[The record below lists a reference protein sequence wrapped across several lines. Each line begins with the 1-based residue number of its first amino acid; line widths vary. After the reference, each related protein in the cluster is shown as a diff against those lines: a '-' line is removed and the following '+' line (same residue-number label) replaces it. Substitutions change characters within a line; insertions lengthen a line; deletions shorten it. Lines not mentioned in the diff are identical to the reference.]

1 MLYGFIIPDMTDA
14 TTNAI
19 VGLARD
25 AEAAGWDAI
34 FFWDGDWG
42 YSPWITLAAMAVQ
55 TERVRLGAILHPLA
69 WRQPWLF
76 ARETASL
83 DQLSNGRLIV
93 SIGLGAVDEQD
104 FARGRTRFGTPV
116 DRNIRAQLLDEGLE
130 IVDRLWSGQA
140 VSFHGEHYQLEDFRM
155 RPTPVQSPRVPI
167 WAVGVWGR
175 RKSMARVL
183 RCDGMLTHE
192 SAAIAEIQAIKA
204 FVDEQRTQTSPF
216 DIVMEADT
224 RGDTPEQARAKVRDW
239 AGAGVTWWVETM
251 WSPESSVA
259 DARTRIEQGPP
270 RFDAA

>member
-1 MLYGFIIPDMTDA
+1 MHYGFIIPDMTDA
-14 TTNAI
+14 TTNEI

-42 YSPWITLAAMAVQ
+42 YSPWITLAAMAVH
-55 TERVRLGAILHPLA
+55 TEHIRLGAILHPLA

-93 SIGLGAVDEQD
+93 SIGLGAVNEED
-104 FARGRTRFGTPV
+104 FTRGRTRFGTPV

-130 IVDRLWSGQA
+130 IVNRLWSGQA
-140 VSFHGEHYQLEDFRM
+140 VTFHGEHYQLDDFQM
-155 RPTPVQSPRVPI
+155 RPTPVQSPRIPI

-175 RKSMARVL
+175 SKSMARVL

-192 SAAIAEIQAIKA
+192 SAAIAEIQAIRT
-204 FVDEQRTQTSPF
+204 FVEQQRTLTSPF

-224 RGDTPEQARAKVRDW
+224 RGDTPEQAQAKLRDW
-239 AGAGVTWWVETM
+239 AQAGVTWWVETM
-251 WSPESSVA
+251 WSSKSTVA
-259 DARTRIEQGPP
+259 AARARIRQEPP
-270 RFDAA
+270 QFNTP